1 MRGKEFPQKKVLSLV
16 LCVAVMLSVM
26 VMGAGAAFSDQ
37 DKIENT
43 EAVDACSALNIIG
56 GYEDG
61 SYHPERNIK
70 RSEITKMI
78 CVALNGGKE
87 PNLATP
93 GTPTF
98 SDVRGTTAAWAEK
111 YIESCV
117 SQGIVSGV
125 GGGRFSPAGNVTAS
139 QLAKMLLVCLGYDA
153 DIEEFTGNAWDTNV
167 NVVATQKGIYEG
179 LSGLDVSAA
188 LTRDNAAQMV
198 WNALQAT
205 EVTYKYTLVS
215 ENGQLVSK
223 VELVDKTGENGN
235 KITLLEDKY
244 SGAGIY
250 EGILTGAGE
259 LGTAGKDKIGMSN
272 VDKLNG
278 ATLKEDEVTNQIWT
292 YSDDV
297 TNLYMQYVKVLVNN
311 KGDAYG
317 VFPVAKE
324 NTVVTAA
331 FSDVE
336 LVSKAT
342 STADGKVKIDGTEY
356 KFAWIDGD
364 PGAAAPIQGLT
375 NKTMNDLKKEASNS
389 ADVITFISND
399 GDNKFDLAIVNPMI
413 EFGKVTYV
421 GEDEITAA
429 GETYDPAEDIIPDDL
444 AKDDYVA
451 IYKDLYTDNYKL
463 VKADKVS
470 GKVTGTKGNPATDVK
485 VDGTWYALAA
495 EKNGS
500 FDGMVGIA
508 GKEAS
513 NGGTYD
519 LYCINGV
526 AYYVD
531 EKQAGSTDTA
541 YVLAAP
547 GSMDTDGNYQVKLLF
562 ADGSTKVIGA
572 DQPYNSGF
580 VGELVTYDINDGAYE
595 LKKVASGNTAGG
607 DSVVTLKSFDKT
619 KKKVTTD
626 SGDYRVAD
634 SAVVYVIYKDGGDK
648 QKVISGETLNALG
661 ANFGTSGTA
670 VIDDGLATVVL
681 LKSNS
686 YLPGSNADKLYG
698 YVTSDVVSNKE
709 DDISFRSFTVWTSE
723 EESIEVKV
731 KSESADI
738 KKGDL
743 ISFEMTEDNFIE
755 SVKSESEADIGY
767 QLNVSDPVAIKDFT
781 ASWVSFYYDG
791 DYDLADDAKYLYVN
805 TADSKGVK
813 GGSLS
818 EASETANEG
827 VYYANAKYVLND
839 DKEIVLIVVDTKNK
853 WDDAETVKK
862 DAAAPKSISLTAGSG
877 SGLTVNGFTYDAAKK
892 TYEVTAST
900 FAASSAD
907 KLKLT
912 VTTAEKTK
920 DNITVSGDPV
930 TAGEYTSGSDLTLTK
945 AGKVTFK
952 VTISQDNCND
962 VVYTINVTVS

>member
-1 MRGKEFPQKKVLSLV
+1 M

-292 YSDDV
+292 YSNDV

-364 PGAAAPIQGLT
+364 PGAAPIQGLT
-375 NKTMNDLKKEASNS
+375 DKTMNDLKKEASNS

-572 DQPYNSGF
+572 DKPYNTDF
-580 VGELVTYDINDGAYE
+580 VGKLVTYDINDGAYE

-681 LKSNS
+681 LKSDS

-698 YVTSDVVSNKE
+698 YVTSDVVSNEE

-755 SVKSESEADIGY
+755 SVKSESETDTDY
-767 QLNVSDPVAIKDFT
+767 QLNVSAPVAIKDFT
-781 ASWVSFYYDG
+781 ASWVSFHYDG

-853 WDDAETVKK
+853 WDDAEPVKE
-862 DAAAPKSISLTAGSG
+862 AAAPTKITLAAGDSSSLNVGD
-877 SGLTVNGFTYDAAKK
+877 LKYDAATRNYKV
-892 TYEVTAST
+892 EAGDFTADT
-900 FAASSAD
+900 AD

-912 VTTAEKTK
+912 VACASNTTA
-920 DNITVSGDPV
+920 DIAVSGTAV
-930 TAGEYTSGSDLTLTK
+930 TAGKYTSGTDLTLKNT
-945 AGKVTFK
+945 GDVTFK
-952 VTISQDNCND
+952 VTVSQDNCYD
-962 VVYTINVTVS
+962 VVYTIQVTVTA

>member
-1 MRGKEFPQKKVLSLV
+1 M

-43 EAVDACSALNIIG
+43 EAVDMCAALDIIDG
-56 GYEDG
+56 FEDG
-61 SYHPERNIK
+61 SYHPERNIE
-70 RSEITKMI
+70 RGEAVKMI
-78 CVALNGGKE
+78 SAMLNGGRDSVQE
-87 PNLATP
+87 TS
-93 GTPTF
+93 TSSYT
-98 SDVRGTTAAWAEK
+98 DVLNTADAWANK
-111 YIESCV
+111 YIEYCTA
-117 SQGIVSGV
+117 QGIVSGV
-125 GGGRFSPAGNVTAS
+125 GGNRFAPASSVTGT

-223 VELVDKTGENGN
+223 VELVDKTGEKGN

-259 LGTAGKDKIGMSN
+259 LGTAGKDKIGMLV

-278 ATLKEDEVTNQIWT
+278 ATVDDTKDQIWT

-429 GETYDPAEDIIPDDL
+429 AE
-444 AKDDYVA
+444 
-451 IYKDLYTDNYKL
+451 
-463 VKADKVS
+463 
-470 GKVTGTKGNPATDVK
+470 
-485 VDGTWYALAA
+485 
-495 EKNGS
+495 
-500 FDGMVGIA
+500 
-508 GKEAS
+508 
-513 NGGTYD
+513 
-519 LYCINGV
+519 
-526 AYYVD
+526 
-531 EKQAGSTDTA
+531 
-541 YVLAAP
+541 
-547 GSMDTDGNYQVKLLF
+547 
-562 ADGSTKVIGA
+562 
-572 DQPYNSGF
+572 NS
-580 VGELVTYDINDGAYE
+580 V
-595 LKKVASGNTAGG
+595 
-607 DSVVTLKSFDKT
+607 
-619 KKKVTTD
+619 
-626 SGDYRVAD
+626 
-634 SAVVYVIYKDGGDK
+634 
-648 QKVISGETLNALG
+648 Q
-661 ANFGTSGTA
+661 
-670 VIDDGLATVVL
+670 
-681 LKSNS
+681 
-686 YLPGSNADKLYG
+686 
-698 YVTSDVVSNKE
+698 
-709 DDISFRSFTVWTSE
+709 
-723 EESIEVKV
+723 
-731 KSESADI
+731 
-738 KKGDL
+738 
-743 ISFEMTEDNFIE
+743 
-755 SVKSESEADIGY
+755 
-767 QLNVSDPVAIKDFT
+767 
-781 ASWVSFYYDG
+781 
-791 DYDLADDAKYLYVN
+791 
-805 TADSKGVK
+805 
-813 GGSLS
+813 
-818 EASETANEG
+818 
-827 VYYANAKYVLND
+827 
-839 DKEIVLIVVDTKNK
+839 
-853 WDDAETVKK
+853 
-862 DAAAPKSISLTAGSG
+862 
-877 SGLTVNGFTYDAAKK
+877 
-892 TYEVTAST
+892 
-900 FAASSAD
+900 
-907 KLKLT
+907 
-912 VTTAEKTK
+912 
-920 DNITVSGDPV
+920 
-930 TAGEYTSGSDLTLTK
+930 
-945 AGKVTFK
+945 
-952 VTISQDNCND
+952 
-962 VVYTINVTVS
+962 

>member
-1 MRGKEFPQKKVLSLV
+1 M
-16 LCVAVMLSVM
+16 
-26 VMGAGAAFSDQ
+26 
-37 DKIENT
+37 
-43 EAVDACSALNIIG
+43 
-56 GYEDG
+56 
-61 SYHPERNIK
+61 
-70 RSEITKMI
+70 
-78 CVALNGGKE
+78 
-87 PNLATP
+87 
-93 GTPTF
+93 
-98 SDVRGTTAAWAEK
+98 
-111 YIESCV
+111 

-292 YSDDV
+292 YSNDV

-619 KKKVTTD
+619 KKE
-626 SGDYRVAD
+626 SNYR
-634 SAVVYVIYKDGGDK
+634 
-648 QKVISGETLNALG
+648 
-661 ANFGTSGTA
+661 
-670 VIDDGLATVVL
+670 
-681 LKSNS
+681 
-686 YLPGSNADKLYG
+686 
-698 YVTSDVVSNKE
+698 
-709 DDISFRSFTVWTSE
+709 
-723 EESIEVKV
+723 
-731 KSESADI
+731 
-738 KKGDL
+738 
-743 ISFEMTEDNFIE
+743 
-755 SVKSESEADIGY
+755 
-767 QLNVSDPVAIKDFT
+767 
-781 ASWVSFYYDG
+781 
-791 DYDLADDAKYLYVN
+791 
-805 TADSKGVK
+805 
-813 GGSLS
+813 
-818 EASETANEG
+818 
-827 VYYANAKYVLND
+827 
-839 DKEIVLIVVDTKNK
+839 
-853 WDDAETVKK
+853 
-862 DAAAPKSISLTAGSG
+862 
-877 SGLTVNGFTYDAAKK
+877 
-892 TYEVTAST
+892 
-900 FAASSAD
+900 
-907 KLKLT
+907 
-912 VTTAEKTK
+912 
-920 DNITVSGDPV
+920 
-930 TAGEYTSGSDLTLTK
+930 
-945 AGKVTFK
+945 
-952 VTISQDNCND
+952 
-962 VVYTINVTVS
+962 

>member
-43 EAVDACSALNIIG
+43 EAVDACSVLNIIG
-56 GYEDG
+56 GYPDG
-61 SYHPERNIK
+61 SYKPEGNIK

-292 YSDDV
+292 YSNDV

-324 NTVVTAA
+324 NTVVTDIFAN
-331 FSDVE
+331 
-336 LVSKAT
+336 
-342 STADGKVKIDGTEY
+342 VKQ
-356 KFAWIDGD
+356 DGD
-364 PGAAAPIQGLT
+364 KIKIGGT
-375 NKTMNDLKKEASNS
+375 SYNYDVNKTSGKESGMVYGVKNS
-389 ADVITFISND
+389 SGGPLYINEIAAEVRSGDQITFISND
-399 GDNKFDLAIVNPMI
+399 GDNKFDLAIVNPMTS
-413 EFGKVTYV
+413 FGKVTYV
-421 GEDEITAA
+421 DSE
-429 GETYDPAEDIIPDDL
+429 
-444 AKDDYVA
+444 
-451 IYKDLYTDNYKL
+451 
-463 VKADKVS
+463 KVN
-470 GKVTGTKGNPATDVK
+470 VTGVPAP
-485 VDGTWYALAA
+485 
-495 EKNGS
+495 S
-500 FDGMVGIA
+500 RR
-508 GKEAS
+508 
-513 NGGTYD
+513 
-519 LYCINGV
+519 
-526 AYYVD
+526 
-531 EKQAGSTDTA
+531 
-541 YVLAAP
+541 
-547 GSMDTDGNYQVKLLF
+547 
-562 ADGSTKVIGA
+562 
-572 DQPYNSGF
+572 
-580 VGELVTYDINDGAYE
+580 
-595 LKKVASGNTAGG
+595 
-607 DSVVTLKSFDKT
+607 
-619 KKKVTTD
+619 TT
-626 SGDYRVAD
+626 S
-634 SAVVYVIYKDGGDK
+634 
-648 QKVISGETLNALG
+648 
-661 ANFGTSGTA
+661 
-670 VIDDGLATVVL
+670 
-681 LKSNS
+681 
-686 YLPGSNADKLYG
+686 
-698 YVTSDVVSNKE
+698 
-709 DDISFRSFTVWTSE
+709 
-723 EESIEVKV
+723 
-731 KSESADI
+731 
-738 KKGDL
+738 
-743 ISFEMTEDNFIE
+743 
-755 SVKSESEADIGY
+755 
-767 QLNVSDPVAIKDFT
+767 
-781 ASWVSFYYDG
+781 
-791 DYDLADDAKYLYVN
+791 
-805 TADSKGVK
+805 
-813 GGSLS
+813 
-818 EASETANEG
+818 
-827 VYYANAKYVLND
+827 
-839 DKEIVLIVVDTKNK
+839 
-853 WDDAETVKK
+853 
-862 DAAAPKSISLTAGSG
+862 SLTAWSR
-877 SGLTVNGFTYDAAKK
+877 A
-892 TYEVTAST
+892 
-900 FAASSAD
+900 
-907 KLKLT
+907 
-912 VTTAEKTK
+912 TTL
-920 DNITVSGDPV
+920 P
-930 TAGEYTSGSDLTLTK
+930 
-945 AGKVTFK
+945 
-952 VTISQDNCND
+952 
-962 VVYTINVTVS
+962 